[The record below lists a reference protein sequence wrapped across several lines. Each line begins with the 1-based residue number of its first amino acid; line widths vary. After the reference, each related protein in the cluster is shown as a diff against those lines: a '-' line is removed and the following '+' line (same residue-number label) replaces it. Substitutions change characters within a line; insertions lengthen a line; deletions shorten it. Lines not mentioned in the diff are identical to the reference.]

1 MKVEIIM
8 EQWQINGEKG
18 GKNRRKTRDTGG
30 TPQAVN
36 YPVAYSF
43 RAEFNISGPTLCPE
57 VKNYARTRG
66 LGNEYNYN
74 CYVYLLY

>member
-1 MKVEIIM
+1 MSDTSEFIKTMKLFCESRNYYRIVAN
-8 EQWQINGEKG
+8 INGEKE

-43 RAEFNISGPTLCPE
+43 RAEFNISGPTLCS
-57 VKNYARTRG
+57 G
-66 LGNEYNYN
+66 G
-74 CYVYLLY
+74 